1 MKNHPWLRS
10 LLAFVLVL
18 AAGACAGTRGQ
29 QNGTGNEDT
38 GGVTVQVE
46 NTGTLSSD
54 ITVYILS
61 SGGGRQLLGTVRP
74 NRTETLRYRGNP
86 AGGQYRLLAR
96 PTGGREIASNSF
108 LLNEGSTIRWNL
120 QSNIA
125 VAID

>member
-1 MKNHPWLRS
+1 MKNIRS
-10 LLAFVLVL
+10 LLALVLVL
-18 AAGACAGTRGQ
+18 AGACAGTRGQ
-29 QNGTGNEDT
+29 PNGTGNDP
-38 GGVTVQVE
+38 GGVSVQVE

-54 ITVYILS
+54 ITVYLVS

-74 NRTETLRYRGNP
+74 NRTETLRYRGIP

-108 LLNEGSTIRWNL
+108 LLNQGATIRWNL

>member
-1 MKNHPWLRS
+1 MKNQSWLRS

-29 QNGTGNEDT
+29 PNGTGNDS
-38 GGVTVQVE
+38 GGVNVQVE

-61 SGGGRQLLGTVRP
+61 SGGGRRLLGTVRP
-74 NRTETLRYRGNP
+74 NRVETLRYRGTTTS
-86 AGGQYRLLAR
+86 GQYRLLAR

-108 LLNEGSTIRWNL
+108 LLNEGATIRWNL

>member
-1 MKNHPWLRS
+1 MKNLNWLRS
-10 LLAFVLVL
+10 LLAIVLVL

-29 QNGTGNEDT
+29 QNGTGNDT

-46 NTGTLSSD
+46 NTGTMSSD

-74 NRTETLRYRGNP
+74 NRVETLRYRGNT